1 MANSKHV
8 EEVLGVLRNNTLI
21 AVTKGDLDIK
31 VLSLDPYPEETN
43 WVISLANGKKITTD
57 DIEFSDLI
65 LGESEIKIHLGDY
78 IFHLARG
85 KAE

>member
-8 EEVLGVLRNNTLI
+8 EEILEVLRNNTLVAI
-21 AVTKGDLDIK
+21 TKGDLDIK

-43 WVISLANGKKITTD
+43 WVMALANGKKITTD
-57 DIEFSDLI
+57 DIEFSELVI
-65 LGESEIKIHLGDY
+65 GETEIKIHLGDY
-78 IFHLARG
+78 IFHLTRG